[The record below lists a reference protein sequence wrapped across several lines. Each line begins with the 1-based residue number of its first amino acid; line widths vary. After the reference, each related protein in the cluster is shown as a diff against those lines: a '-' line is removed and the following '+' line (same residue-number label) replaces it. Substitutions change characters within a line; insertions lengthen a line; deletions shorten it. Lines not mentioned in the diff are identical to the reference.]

1 MVDLP
6 AFGYIRLIS
15 MVNESI
21 YTVHG
26 SYEKEQVMIDA
37 LLMT

>member
-15 MVNESI
+15 ISESK
-21 YTVHG
+21 YTVNG
-26 SYEKEQVMIDA
+26 SYEQEQVIIDV